1 MRNKTYFQKSSELV
15 NRGTHMSVISE
26 ISKNKTKNGSSGNRV
41 DLGFL
46 CIDFLTVE
54 VPSNAIFLKIS
65 AIL

>member
-1 MRNKTYFQKSSELV
+1 M
-15 NRGTHMSVISE
+15 NRGTRMSVISE

-46 CIDFLTVE
+46 CIDLLTVE
-54 VPSNAIFLKIS
+54 IPSDAIFLKIS